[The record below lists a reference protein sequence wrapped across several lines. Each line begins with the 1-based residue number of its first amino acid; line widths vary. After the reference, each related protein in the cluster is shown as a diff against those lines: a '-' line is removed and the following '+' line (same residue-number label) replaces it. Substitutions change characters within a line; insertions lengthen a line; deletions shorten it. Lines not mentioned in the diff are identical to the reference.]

1 MKKPTRTAGAIGPG
15 AMDKIGAK
23 QRAANRL
30 RAQPVQD
37 KLRGVPSEDGFFAG
51 SLSSAL
57 GFKPTKNQR
66 LQEAA
71 KKLHKETGPLL
82 AKAERDRKAGYRLAD
97 ASKMRAKNMAKMKK

>member
-1 MKKPTRTAGAIGPG
+1 MKKPVRKAGAMGPG
-15 AMDKIGAK
+15 SMDKVGAK
-23 QRAANRL
+23 QKAAKRL
-30 RAQPVQD
+30 REQPIQD

-66 LQEAA
+66 LQDAA
-71 KKLHKETGPLL
+71 KKLEKEAGTLF

-97 ASKMRAKNMAKMKK
+97 ASKMRAKNMAKLKK

>member
-1 MKKPTRTAGAIGPG
+1 MKKPTRTAGAMGPG
-15 AMDKIGAK
+15 AMEKIGAK
-23 QRAANRL
+23 QGAAKRL
-30 RAQPVQD
+30 RAQPLQD

-66 LQEAA
+66 LQDAA
-71 KKLHKETGPLL
+71 RKLEKETGPLF

-97 ASKMRAKNMAKMKK
+97 ASKMRAKNMAKLKK